1 VAWHGCHFVR
11 RPSSGKSDTCVL
23 LLPRLPPGELTSSS
37 A

>member
-23 LLPRLPPGELTSSS
+23 LPPRLPPGELTSSS